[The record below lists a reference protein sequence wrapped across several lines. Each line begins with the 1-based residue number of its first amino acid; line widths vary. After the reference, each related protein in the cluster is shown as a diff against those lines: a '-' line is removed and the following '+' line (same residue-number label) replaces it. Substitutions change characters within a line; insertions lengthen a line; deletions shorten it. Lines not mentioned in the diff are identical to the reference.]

1 MAVDFAHKDRRTAA
15 ELAPNQEPTSE
26 AMTTR
31 KEIPLFPLGNVLF
44 SGGRMPLRI
53 FEPRYLDLVGRC
65 MKTQSGFGVV
75 LIREG
80 VEARRRKDERPPTL
94 FEVGTYARIADFN
107 QLSNGMLGVV
117 CAGKGKFRIHRSWQA
132 ADHLT
137 LAEVEFLPEEP
148 AAPMPEEFESLI
160 ATLRMLVAHPLV
172 RKLGAEV
179 DYEDARSVGW
189 RLAELLPVDAETKQ
203 GMLEMQD
210 PMARLEALKDI
221 LAKLSS

>member
-1 MAVDFAHKDRRTAA
+1 
-15 ELAPNQEPTSE
+15 
-26 AMTTR
+26 MTTR

-80 VEARRRKDERPPTL
+80 MEARRGKDERPPTL

-107 QLSNGMLGVV
+107 QLSNGMLGIV
-117 CAGKGKFRIHRSWQA
+117 CAGEGKFRIHRSWQA
-132 ADHLT
+132 PDHLT
-137 LAEVEFLPEEP
+137 LAEVEFLAEEP
-148 AAPMPEEFESLI
+148 AAAMPEAFESLL

-203 GMLEMQD
+203 GLLEMQD
-210 PMARLEALKDI
+210 AMARLEALKGI